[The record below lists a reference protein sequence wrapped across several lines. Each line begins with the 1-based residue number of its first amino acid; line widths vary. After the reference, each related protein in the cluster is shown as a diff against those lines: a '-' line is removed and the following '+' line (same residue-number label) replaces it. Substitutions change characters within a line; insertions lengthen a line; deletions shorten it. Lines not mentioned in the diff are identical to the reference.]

1 MLPICSAA
9 SESSGIPFKRLVV
22 TLLMAASSSFLTPIS
37 YQTNLMVFGPG
48 GAWLALIIG
57 LWLMD
62 GLCAGYS
69 FGDYFKFGGPLVLIL
84 MVVTVLWVPVV
95 IN

>member
-9 SESSGIPFKRLVV
+9 SDLSGYPFKRLVV

-48 GAWLALIIG
+48 GAWPTVFVG
-57 LWLMD
+57 LWLID
-62 GLCAGYS
+62 GLCVGHS

-95 IN
+95 IH